1 VNPARDE
8 HGQEAALMMNLLIV
22 VAAIILALRLMGPLL
37 RIALHLLLK
46 LLSFTFF
53 IAVAIIVL
61 VAVLTHGQFI

>member
-1 VNPARDE
+1 MMNVLIVI
-8 HGQEAALMMNLLIV
+8 AALV
-22 VAAIILALRLMGPLL
+22 LALRLMGPLL

-61 VAVLTHGQFI
+61 VAVLSHGMFI